1 MKARLAHLRSLW
13 AHGGWSMGLFALAA
27 GGIAAWSMQHYLGSR
42 IADIEASHRTPTV
55 LRLVAAFD
63 ITAGDPVSDSTLAVA
78 EVPQPW
84 AASDGLEPDHF
95 GQWEGAVFVR
105 GLNAGE
111 QVLATHM
118 RASAP
123 PTLAATLAPGRRAV
137 TIVVDD
143 MSAQAGLLQPGD
155 RLDVYVTLEQHGAR
169 RTHLLLTGMR
179 VLAIGSRAM
188 PREETRQEDVST
200 LTLDAS
206 LREATR
212 LIAAR
217 QTGTLGA
224 VLQNDP
230 AASISDRL
238 PTLSA
243 DVQLALGL
251 MTPAKAQVPKQI
263 PVLYGNDQHSAG
275 LPPPSQLPF
284 GAGEALPW

>member
-1 MKARLAHLRSLW
+1 MKGRFEPLRSLW
-13 AHGGWSMGLFALAA
+13 GHGGWSMGLFALAA

-55 LRLVAAFD
+55 TRLVAALD
-63 ITAGDPVSDSTLAVA
+63 IAAGDPVSDSTVAIA

-84 AASDGLEPDHF
+84 AASDGLNPDQF
-95 GQWEGAVFVR
+95 GQWEDAVFVR

-137 TIVVDD
+137 TIMVDD

-155 RLDVYVTLEQHGAR
+155 RLDIYVTLEQQGAR
-169 RTHLLLTGMR
+169 RTHLLLAGMR
-179 VLAIGSRAM
+179 VLAIGSRATS
-188 PREETRQEDVST
+188 REETRQDDVST

-206 LREATR
+206 PGEAAR

-217 QTGTLGA
+217 QAGTLGA

-230 AASISDRL
+230 AASMSDRL
-238 PTLSA
+238 PTLSK

-251 MTPAKAQVPKQI
+251 MTPPKVQVPKQI
-263 PVLYGNDQHSAG
+263 PVLYGNDQSAG
-275 LPPPSQLPF
+275 QSPPELPF
-284 GAGEALPW
+284 GAGGALPW